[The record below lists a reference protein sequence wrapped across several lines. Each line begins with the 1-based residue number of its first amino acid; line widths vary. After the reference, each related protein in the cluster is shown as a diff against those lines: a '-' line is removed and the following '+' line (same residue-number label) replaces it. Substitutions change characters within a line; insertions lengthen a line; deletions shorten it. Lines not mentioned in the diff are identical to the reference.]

1 MFIGA
6 AISGGSDC
14 GDLPE
19 LAALQPPREIELF
32 AMLAVWMNPN
42 MLGTLRAKQM
52 HRVSHHHS
60 AFVEM
65 MFVIAISLADAVG
78 RRR

>member
-1 MFIGA
+1 
-6 AISGGSDC
+6 
-14 GDLPE
+14 
-19 LAALQPPREIELF
+19 
-32 AMLAVWMNPN
+32 MLAVWMNPN
-42 MLGTLRAKQM
+42 MLGTLRAQQM
-52 HRVSHHHS
+52 HRVRHHHS